1 MLPVGSPSSLE
12 AAPPAAVLSERP
24 PTKRPIAERPVARP
38 AMRLAWTLWNAVQLV
53 YTLAWSAGCITLALL
68 VRLLTRSTRLPLA
81 MARGLWAPGLLYGAG
96 ARLEV
101 DRGGLP
107 FDRPYLFVANHA
119 SIIDIP
125 ALFRAL
131 PTELHFIVKRELGR
145 VPFLGWYVSAMGMIF
160 VDRGARSEALA
171 SVRHA
176 STLARAGQSVLSFP
190 EGTRSRDGRV
200 GPFKSGAFL
209 AAIEAGVPVVP
220 VAVAGA
226 GAVLPPSGFRVRP
239 GTIRIAVGEPIPT
252 AGLTKADR
260 GALAEQARAAVLAL
274 RARLDS

>member
-1 MLPVGSPSSLE
+1 MSRAGGPSSFD
-12 AAPPAAVLSERP
+12 AATPASAESA
-24 PTKRPIAERPVARP
+24 AERPAARW
-38 AMRLAWTLWNAVQLV
+38 AWNVWNAVQLA
-53 YTLAWSAGCITLALL
+53 YTLTWSAGCISLALL
-68 VRLLTRSTRLPLA
+68 VRLLTGSTRLPLA
-81 MARGLWAPGLLYGAG
+81 MARRLWAPGLLFGAG
-96 ARLEV
+96 ARLEI
-101 DRGGLP
+101 DCGDLP

-145 VPFLGWYVSAMGMIF
+145 VPFLGWYISSMGMIF
-160 VDRGARSEALA
+160 VDRGARAEALA

-176 STLARAGQSVLSFP
+176 SILARAGQSVLSFP
-190 EGTRSRDGRV
+190 EGTRSRDGRI
-200 GPFKSGAFL
+200 GAFKSGAFL
-209 AAIEAGVPVVP
+209 AAIEGGVPVVP

-252 AGLTKADR
+252 VGLTKDDR
-260 GALAEQARAAVLAL
+260 GRLAQQARAAVIAL
-274 RARLDS
+274 RARLDA

>member
-1 MLPVGSPSSLE
+1 MSRAGTPSDATGGSRLPQ
-12 AAPPAAVLSERP
+12 AAGP
-24 PTKRPIAERPVARP
+24 PTLETEPRARAASLP
-38 AMRLAWTLWNAVQLV
+38 ARGAWGAWNAVQLV
-53 YTLAWSAGCITLALL
+53 FTLAWSAGCITLALL
-68 VRLLTRSTRLPLA
+68 VRLLTGSTRLPLA
-81 MARGLWAPGLLYGAG
+81 MARGLWAPGLLLGAG

-101 DRGGLP
+101 DRGGLD

-131 PTELHFIVKRELGR
+131 PADLHFIVKRELGR

-160 VDRGARSEALA
+160 VDRGARAEALA

-176 STLARAGQSVLSFP
+176 SKLARAGQSVLSFP
-190 EGTRSRDGRV
+190 EGTRSRDGRI

-239 GTIRIAVGEPIPT
+239 GIIRIAVGEPIPT
-252 AGLTKADR
+252 TGMTKNDR
-260 GALAEQARAAVLAL
+260 GALAAEARAAVIAL
-274 RARLDS
+274 RSRLD

>member
-1 MLPVGSPSSLE
+1 MSRAGGPSSLD
-12 AAPPAAVLSERP
+12 AATPASARPASARLSERRV
-24 PTKRPIAERPVARP
+24 TRW
-38 AMRLAWTLWNAVQLV
+38 AWTVWNGVQLV
-53 YTLAWSAGCITLALL
+53 YTLGWSAGCITLALV
-68 VRLLTRSTRLPLA
+68 VRLLTGSTRLPLA
-81 MARGLWAPGLLYGAG
+81 MARRLWAPGLLFGAG
-96 ARLEV
+96 ARLDV
-101 DRGGLP
+101 DRGGLV

-125 ALFRAL
+125 AWFRAL
-131 PTELHFIVKRELGR
+131 PTALHFIVKRELGR
-145 VPFLGWYVSAMGMIF
+145 VPFLGWYASAMGMIF
-160 VDRGARSEALA
+160 VDRGARSEALE

-190 EGTRSRDGRV
+190 EGTRSRDGRI

-209 AAIEAGVPVVP
+209 AAIEGGVPVVP

-252 AGLTKADR
+252 VGLTKEDR
-260 GALAEQARAAVLAL
+260 GRLAQQARAAVIAL
-274 RARLDS
+274 RARLDA